1 MKVGVDAVLLA
12 AWADVRD
19 RLSILD
25 VGTGCGVIALAMA
38 QRAETARIDAIEIDP
53 PSFEEALE
61 NFSISPWADRLRGY
75 MVSFDDFVRS
85 STDKYDLIISN
96 PPFFDSGITTPSEG
110 RETAR
115 HIGSLSPFSL
125 LCLGKK
131 LITENGI
138 IALISPAGMER
149 RLMEC
154 AEDSGLSLIR
164 MIRIKGTV
172 NATTPKRIMMEFGR
186 KAYDFFAGGK
196 ILAAWQIMRERF
208 AGGLVETLMRA
219 HKLAGELRVLRN
231 RSCRIHYSLH
241 YITIL

>member
-1 MKVGVDAVLLA
+1 MKERVFRFKQFSVRHQKSAMKVGVDAVLLA

-186 KAYDFFAGGK
+186 KAVPDARIPELLAIQLTPGIYTEEYIALTQDFYLKF
-196 ILAAWQIMRERF
+196 
-208 AGGLVETLMRA
+208 
-219 HKLAGELRVLRN
+219 
-231 RSCRIHYSLH
+231 
-241 YITIL
+241 